1 MTLRYFTLVT
11 SRHVARIALIAT
23 LNVYDISTLYSPLV
37 RFMVKTAMP
46 LKKQSRTRQD
56 NSTKTV
62 GQMRVPMKEKSTTKR
77 MLRREQG
84 KVNITINELRHEIY
98 NNVVCATSKA
108 SDQPVRTCSLI
119 RAFASR
125 MNIL

>member
-11 SRHVARIALIAT
+11 SRHVTRIALIAT
-23 LNVYDISTLYSPLV
+23 LIVYDISTLYSPLV
-37 RFMVKTAMP
+37 RFMIKTTMP

-77 MLRREQG
+77 ILRSEQG
-84 KVNITINELRHEIY
+84 KVNITINEL
-98 NNVVCATSKA
+98 
-108 SDQPVRTCSLI
+108 
-119 RAFASR
+119 
-125 MNIL
+125 